1 MNVNVPMQPM
11 PVEYKLVR
19 STDAEAFQTEVNKM
33 LKKGWMFHGPTT
45 HSDKGYE
52 QPMITLEIRPVKM
65 GKMDSNDI
73 VPVSG
78 IIRS

>member
-65 GKMDSNDI
+65 GKDSNDI